1 MDNVRVLLVDDHTV
15 VRRGLREI
23 LDADPDIE
31 VIGEAGDGIAA
42 VAMAGKQHPD
52 VVLMD
57 LSMPGMNGIE
67 ATRRITGSVPGA
79 KVLILS
85 VHGDGQ
91 YVQQSMAAGAVGYLL
106 KDVDVDELLT
116 AIKAIGRDEPWSS
129 NGSPGLDPLT
139 PKEREVLRLI
149 ASSRSSREIA
159 AELQISI
166 HTVETHRKHI
176 MEKLDL
182 HSTADLVRYAIRQ
195 RLVS

>member
-31 VIGEAGDGIAA
+31 VIGEAGDGMVA
-42 VAMAGKQHPD
+42 VTMARDRLPD

-67 ATRRITGSVPGA
+67 ATRRIAASVPEV

-106 KDVDVDELLT
+106 KDVDVDELLR
-116 AIKAIGRDEPWSS
+116 AIKAIGKGEPWAP
-129 NGSPGLDPLT
+129 NGGPGLDPLT